1 MTDDRAE
8 RIRNIRNR
16 TSDSSDSNED
26 GDDAE
31 TPEET
36 TVGTDGD
43 VDETDSSAETHAPDA
58 ATDDDAVDAADDDAD
73 TADEN
78 AAAGD
83 DEPDETGDVDESEP
97 ADSSEANESTTDD
110 AVAAGEGAE
119 TDTSGDD
126 ADSAG
131 ETVTYD
137 ERTLEPSTD
146 EQNDGVAAASLQGA
160 IAGMSDTVTIDE
172 RVGEATVDA
181 TAIGQGA
188 NTYGEATA
196 DGEQVFDRDNSLV
209 ASAHNDEETVQMLE
223 FFLNENRYAI
233 EIDRISAIVEMKEI
247 TRFPRG
253 PDAIDGVTDLRGE
266 ITGVLDPTAM
276 LDVERNEP
284 SDDHYI
290 VVLERDDDTQ
300 KLGIRV
306 TDVSQAV
313 TYRESQID
321 DTGSVMDGGTGQHEY
336 VDGIIK
342 KEVNGETALVA
353 WLAVDDLIENTS
365 MDHGL
370 GEIGHEQRV

>member
-1 MTDDRAE
+1 MSDDRAE

-16 TSDSSDSNED
+16 TS
-26 GDDAE
+26 GA
-31 TPEET
+31 
-36 TVGTDGD
+36 
-43 VDETDSSAETHAPDA
+43 
-58 ATDDDAVDAADDDAD
+58 DDAD
-73 TADEN
+73 DTAD
-78 AAAGD
+78 D
-83 DEPDETGDVDESEP
+83 IDEDGQSDTPAESDVDTA
-97 ADSSEANESTTDD
+97 ADSSGDAAEPDREPAATETTDD
-110 AVAAGEGAE
+110 ADAVASSEDEAIAA
-119 TDTSGDD
+119 D
-126 ADSAG
+126 ADETAQDGVDDGDGDANATGGDSDDLTAADEATTESDSAADSEG
-131 ETVTYD
+131 ETVSYD
-137 ERTLEPSTD
+137 ERNLESATTTQ
-146 EQNDGVAAASLQGA
+146 EADGAAVASLEGA

-188 NTYGEATA
+188 NTYGEAA
-196 DGEQVFDRDNSLV
+196 AEDEQVFDRESSLI
-209 ASAHNDEETVQMLE
+209 ASAHNGEETLQMLE
-223 FFLNENRYAI
+223 FYLNENRYAI

-321 DTGSVMDGGTGQHEY
+321 ETGSVMDGGTSHHEF

-342 KEVNGETALVA
+342 KEVDGETTLVA
-353 WLAVDDLIENTS
+353 WLAVDKLIENTN
-365 MDHGL
+365 MDHGV
-370 GEIGHEQRV
+370 GEIGHEQRA

>member
-16 TSDSSDSNED
+16 TSDESDESD
-26 GDDAE
+26 GGEE
-31 TPEET
+31 TP
-36 TVGTDGD
+36 
-43 VDETDSSAETHAPDA
+43 
-58 ATDDDAVDAADDDAD
+58 
-73 TADEN
+73 
-78 AAAGD
+78 
-83 DEPDETGDVDESEP
+83 
-97 ADSSEANESTTDD
+97 
-110 AVAAGEGAE
+110 AE
-119 TDTSGDD
+119 TDTDATDDATEDSDSDTDAPAAADDAAAGESDNPAETVADESDGAPVDSSGDSETVVDDSASETDRAD
-126 ADSAG
+126 AETAEAADAESVTDSAG
-131 ETVTYD
+131 ETIAYD
-137 ERTLEPSTD
+137 ERDLESSTD
-146 EQNDGVAAASLQGA
+146 EGGDGVAAASLEGA

-188 NTYGEATA
+188 NTYGEAAA

-266 ITGVLDPTAM
+266 ITGVLDPTTM

-284 SDDHYI
+284 SEDHYI

-321 DTGSVMDGGTGQHEY
+321 DTGSVMDGGTGQHEF

-342 KEVNGETALVA
+342 KEVDGKTTLVA
-353 WLAVDDLIENTS
+353 SLAVDDLIENTN
-365 MDHGL
+365 MDHGV
-370 GEIGHEQRV
+370 GEIGREQRA